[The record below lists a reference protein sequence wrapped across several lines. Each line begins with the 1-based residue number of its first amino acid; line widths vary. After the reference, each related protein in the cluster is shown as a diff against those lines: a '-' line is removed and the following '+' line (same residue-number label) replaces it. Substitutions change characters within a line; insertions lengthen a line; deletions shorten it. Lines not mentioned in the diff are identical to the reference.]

1 MTNEEQMEQQDFSR
15 KRQTYFLSFEF
26 ILTMIVQTGIFLV
39 LGTTVINKVE
49 ARVSALES
57 QQVTDARIAR
67 LEARVETMIENQVE
81 FKGALKEV
89 QVELRAARVART
101 GK

>member
-1 MTNEEQMEQQDFSR
+1 MSNDEMAQHDLSR
-15 KRQTYFLSFEF
+15 RRQTYFLSFEF
-26 ILTMIVQTGIFLV
+26 ILTMVVQTMVFLV

-67 LEARVETMIENQVE
+67 LEARVETILENQVE
-81 FKGALKEV
+81 SKAAIKEV
-89 QVELRAARVART
+89 QVELRAARQART